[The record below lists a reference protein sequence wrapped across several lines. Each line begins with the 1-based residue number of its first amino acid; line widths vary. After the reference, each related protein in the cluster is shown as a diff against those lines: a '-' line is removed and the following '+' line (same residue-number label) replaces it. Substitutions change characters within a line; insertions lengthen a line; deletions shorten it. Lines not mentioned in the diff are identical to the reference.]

1 MQAIFQVLYIPH
13 GQCRCRTF
21 LSLHKV
27 LLDHSGLDW
36 TAGMRVE
43 RNRRIWEMLGGD
55 YVWFGD
61 GLAMGHAQDGVSR
74 FRPRLLAM
82 AKVELLAQRSECF
95 DASGFR
101 TWYQR
106 VSHGHQQPKK
116 APILRQPP
124 GTADCLLKNLQL
136 CICLLSNPPSLGV

>member
-1 MQAIFQVLYIPH
+1 
-13 GQCRCRTF
+13 
-21 LSLHKV
+21 
-27 LLDHSGLDW
+27 
-36 TAGMRVE
+36 
-43 RNRRIWEMLGGD
+43 
-55 YVWFGD
+55 
-61 GLAMGHAQDGVSR
+61 MGHAQDGVSR